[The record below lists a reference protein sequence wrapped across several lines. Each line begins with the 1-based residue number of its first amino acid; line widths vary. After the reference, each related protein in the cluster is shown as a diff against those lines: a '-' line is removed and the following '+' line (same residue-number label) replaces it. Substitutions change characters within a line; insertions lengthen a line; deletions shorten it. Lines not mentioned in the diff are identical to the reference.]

1 MERLGPLWRQPYT
14 GTDFLA
20 ASRERMRALQARPCR
35 FACAEPLRRR
45 SAAIDRMRS
54 FAKEPVNRQ
63 PDVLVGHTTG
73 VVAALNR
80 PGGNLTGVTSLNAAM
95 GPKRLAPVRQL
106 IAKAA
111 VAAGTACSLSWRP
124 FPVYRWRAGARPD
137 HPISG
142 PLLRERRAPYQ

>member
-63 PDVLVGHTTG
+63 PDVLVGHD
-73 VVAALNR
+73 
-80 PGGNLTGVTSLNAAM
+80 GGRRRAEPSG
-95 GPKRLAPVRQL
+95 RQPDGRDQL
-106 IAKAA
+106 ECSDGAKAA
-111 VAAGTACSLSWRP
+111 GTGASVNSQSSRGRRHGVLLVLASLSSLSL
-124 FPVYRWRAGARPD
+124 AGRSTA
-137 HPISG
+137 G
-142 PLLRERRAPYQ
+142 PSH